1 MKIDIRKTI
10 VTSIIMLVATAIM
23 HFVPGLFLFIVPF
36 LLIPAVTLY
45 YHSKESYYA
54 MSFVIL
60 IAVIFTSIFTMQIM
74 LSIIFGGFIVG
85 QLLKEKASKERV
97 LYILTVFYT
106 IFSLIAIIILQMA
119 GIVPK
124 MADIFAPA
132 TDAYYNLLMAE
143 VEKGTVTK
151 EYANLFLTSM
161 DALVLQIPGL
171 LILFLFILSLIQ
183 VSITFPSIRKFKV
196 STPNFRPLYM
206 WRIPKVVLYLYFLTL
221 FTTLFLT
228 DTDVVLLG
236 IVTNFKYVLEWI
248 IFIQGLSLFSFFIK
262 VRRTHPALNIL
273 IYIFAFIFSPVTQIF
288 GMIDMILNLKSNI
301 KRK

>member
-45 YHSKESYYA
+45 YHSTESYYA

-74 LSIIFGGFIVG
+74 LSIIFGGYIVG

-183 VSITFPSIRKFKV
+183 VSITFPFIRKFKV

-262 VRRTHPALNIL
+262 VRRTHPVLTIL